1 MDGFA
6 EQKVP
11 GGKLVGVRLRYGKT
25 IEKVLITGDFFAHP
39 ESAVYKIEAAL
50 AGMPASATSK
60 ELAERISSVAKAEE
74 AELVGVTPEA
84 IADTIKK
91 AMTA

>member
-25 IEKVLITGDFFAHP
+25 LEKVLITGDFFAHP
-39 ESAVYKIEAAL
+39 ENAVYKIEAAL
-50 AGMPASATSK
+50 AGMPVDSSLE
-60 ELAERISSVAKAEE
+60 ELAERISGVVRAEG
-74 AELVGVTPEA
+74 AELIGVTPEA
-84 IADTIKK
+84 IAGTIKK
-91 AMTA
+91 AMSQ